1 MMPEGVGLAIL
12 RPNPLTPHSARIIVW
27 PCPLTRWPIFLRLRS
42 FCGWTRPGR
51 RPSSGADGCSFASLQ
66 ARGHGSIAARLAYLL
81 ADHVYRNNLG
91 VVCGQDTG
99 FKIESDPDTV
109 RAPDVAVVCRARVG
123 LIPSRGY
130 AAFAPDLVAEI
141 VSPDDRPGEVL
152 TKVGQWI
159 DAGTMLVWV
168 IDPSRVEARTYR
180 DDGGLTIVSSDG
192 LLDASPVL
200 PGFTCALAEVL
211 R

>member
-12 RPNPLTPHSARIIVW
+12 RPNPLTPYSARIIVW

-51 RPSSGADGCSFASLQ
+51 RPSSGADGCSFASHQ
-66 ARGHGSIAARLAYLL
+66 ARDMAALPRGWRTFSPTTSTETTLVSCAGS
-81 ADHVYRNNLG
+81 
-91 VVCGQDTG
+91 
-99 FKIESDPDTV
+99 
-109 RAPDVAVVCRARVG
+109 
-123 LIPSRGY
+123 
-130 AAFAPDLVAEI
+130 
-141 VSPDDRPGEVL
+141 DR
-152 TKVGQWI
+152 
-159 DAGTMLVWV
+159 
-168 IDPSRVEARTYR
+168 SRVEARTYR
-180 DDGGLTIVSSDG
+180 DDGGLTMVSSDG

>member
-1 MMPEGVGLAIL
+1 MPADSIAHL
-12 RPNPLTPHSARIIVW
+12 LTAEE
-27 PCPLTRWPIFLRLRS
+27 LLRLDVAGKATELWR
-42 FCGWTRPGR
+42 GRLLVREAPGTR
-51 RPSSGADGCSFASLQ
+51 
-66 ARGHGSIAARLAYLL
+66 HGSIAARLAYLL

-123 LIPSRGY
+123 LIPLRGY

>member
-1 MMPEGVGLAIL
+1 
-12 RPNPLTPHSARIIVW
+12 
-27 PCPLTRWPIFLRLRS
+27 
-42 FCGWTRPGR
+42 
-51 RPSSGADGCSFASLQ
+51 
-66 ARGHGSIAARLAYLL
+66 
-81 ADHVYRNNLG
+81 
-91 VVCGQDTG
+91 VCGQDTG

-109 RAPDVAVVCRARVG
+109 RASDVAVVCRARVG

-180 DDGGLTIVSSDG
+180 DDGGLTIVSSEAFSTPARSSLG
-192 LLDASPVL
+192 LHARLQKCFVRVPPPTARS
-200 PGFTCALAEVL
+200 
-211 R
+211 

>member
-1 MMPEGVGLAIL
+1 M
-12 RPNPLTPHSARIIVW
+12 
-27 PCPLTRWPIFLRLRS
+27 
-42 FCGWTRPGR
+42 
-51 RPSSGADGCSFASLQ
+51 
-66 ARGHGSIAARLAYLL
+66 
-81 ADHVYRNNLG
+81 
-91 VVCGQDTG
+91 CGQDTG

-180 DDGGLTIVSSDG
+180 DDGGLTMVSSDG